1 MSGTVDRSQV
11 LLQTTYRVGILPPNL
26 CSLTPG
32 ELFIEVV
39 PSGGGAPRIWIGT
52 AKLTGYSGNVA
63 LISPVLTPTPSV
75 ITPQAIANPSPSAAV
90 RVRATVA
97 PGCVVEMAALA
108 GSDINF
114 FTHVSPWSA
123 WDATSAPV
131 DVTWYLPRGDHY
143 RVRFRMRDTPQVYVD
158 SNLFAVV

>member
-11 LLQTTYRVGILPPNL
+11 ALLSTYRVGILPPEL

-39 PSGGGAPRIWIGT
+39 PSAGGAPRIWVGT
-52 AKLTGYSGNVA
+52 AKLTGYAGNLA
-63 LISPVLTPTPSV
+63 LISPVLTPTPST

-90 RVRATVA
+90 RIRATVA
-97 PGCVVEMAALA
+97 PGCVIEMAALA
-108 GSDINF
+108 GSNMDF

-123 WDATSAPV
+123 WDATTIPV
-131 DVTWYLPRGDHY
+131 DVTWYLPPGTPY